1 MEEIKLFGKWDYKT
15 VEVKD
20 PGIRQYVSLTPVY
33 MPITSGRLI
42 GKQFAKSKMNIV
54 ERLTNKLMRSGQGT
68 KKVAGRYIRG
78 GGATGKKQ
86 NALNIVKAA
95 FEIVEKR
102 TGKNPIQ
109 VLVDAIEKSG
119 PGEETTVII
128 YGGIKYHQAVDVSA
142 QRRVDFG
149 LKYITLGAFATAF
162 NSPKKIQDCLA
173 DEIIWAATSDTKSY
187 AIQRKEETE
196 RIARSAR

>member
-1 MEEIKLFGKWDYKT
+1 MEEIKLFGKWDYN

-20 PGIRQYVSLTPVY
+20 AGIKKYISLNPVY
-33 MPITSGRLI
+33 LPITSGRLI
-42 GKQFAKSKMNIV
+42 GKQFSKSKMNIV

-86 NALNIVKAA
+86 NAIKVVKAA
-95 FEIVEKR
+95 FEIIERK
-102 TGKNPIQ
+102 TKKNPIQ
-109 VLVDAIEKSG
+109 VLVNAIENAG
-119 PGEETTVII
+119 PNEETTVII
-128 YGGIKYHQAVDVSA
+128 YGGIKYHQAVDVSS
-142 QRRVDFG
+142 QRKVDFG

-162 NSPKKIQDCLA
+162 NSPKPIADCLA
-173 DEIIWAATSDTKSY
+173 DEIIWASTGDSKGY

>member
-1 MEEIKLFGKWDYKT
+1 MEEIKLFGKWDYN
-15 VEVKD
+15 VEVKEV
-20 PGIRQYVSLTPVY
+20 GIKQYISLNPVY
-33 MPITSGRLI
+33 VPITSGRLI
-42 GKQFAKSKMNIV
+42 GKQFGKSKMNIV

-86 NALNIVKAA
+86 NAIKIVKAA
-95 FEIVEKR
+95 FEIIEQR
-102 TGKNPIQ
+102 TKMNPIQ
-109 VLVDAIEKSG
+109 VLVHAIEKTG
-119 PGEETTVII
+119 PAEETTVII

-162 NSPKKIQDCLA
+162 NSPKKIENCLA
-173 DEIIWAATSDTKSY
+173 DEIMWAANSDTKSY